1 MRTGGP
7 TYTAAELAAAVNRE
21 FGTDISTRTVYYYRA
36 KGVLSP
42 LEMIGSQ
49 PKFTERHRLELR
61 AALTMQRT
69 MDRPNL
75 TEIGERLRALEPD
88 QLDLLGAVPPPT
100 TDEMLGQSMRMR
112 RSGAALGVSLRETG
126 TSAPLR
132 MELQAATTSRR
143 RTIEITPAVA
153 LRIAEDLPPDFVRE
167 LVEIVR
173 DYCFEHGEESGQ
185 C

>member
-1 MRTGGP
+1 MQTQGP

-61 AALTMQRT
+61 AALALQRS

-75 TEIGERLRALEPD
+75 AEIGERLRALEPD
-88 QLDLLGAVPPPT
+88 QLDILGAAPPPT
-100 TDEMLGQSMRMR
+100 TDEMLGRSVLMRL
-112 RSGAALGVSLRETG
+112 SAASPVMSLRETPG
-126 TSAPLR
+126 DA
-132 MELQAATTSRR
+132 LQRTGPHAVPAARR

-153 LRIAEDLPPDFVRE
+153 LRIAEDLPGEFVRDLIE
-167 LVEIVR
+167 LIR
-173 DYCFEHGEESGQ
+173 DYCRNHGEESCQ

>member
-1 MRTGGP
+1 MQTGGP
-7 TYTAAELAAAVNRE
+7 TYTAAELAAAVSRE

-69 MDRPNL
+69 LDRPNL
-75 TEIGERLRALEPD
+75 AEIGERLRSLEPE

-100 TDEMLGQSMRMR
+100 TDEMLGRSMLLR
-112 RSGAALGVSLRETG
+112 RSSVTMGVGVREARTGAPPHMA
-126 TSAPLR
+126 
-132 MELQAATTSRR
+132 LQAATTSRR
-143 RTIEITPAVA
+143 RTIEITPTVA
-153 LRIAEDLPPDFVRE
+153 LRVAEDLPSEFVQE
-167 LVEIVR
+167 LVELVR
-173 DYCFEHGEESGQ
+173 DYCLNHGEEYGQ